1 MLTTPGTTSGRTH
14 SWLIRALVPLVAVML
29 VLGPGI
35 AGAGDDDAEQS
46 DEEKIAEGVAVQQRF
61 VEAYNA
67 KAWDKVGALYAED
80 AIAIPPNHE
89 PIKGRAAIV
98 EYWKSVRDT
107 VGEGKCGEAMDG
119 VAGGKYVANVS
130 RSCTAHSGSLGF
142 TTHELVER
150 GEDGTWRYKFDMFGL
165 R

>member
-1 MLTTPGTTSGRTH
+1 MSSREQHTMARGHRRLTRIVVASAAAV
-14 SWLIRALVPLVAVML
+14 LLVA
-29 VLGPGI
+29 PGI
-35 AGAGDDDAEQS
+35 AGAGDDVEQS
-46 DEEKIAEGVAVQQRF
+46 DDEKIAEGVAVQQKF
-61 VEAYNA
+61 VAAYNA

-89 PIKGRAAIV
+89 PIRGRAAIV
-98 EYWKSVRDT
+98 EYWKSVRDS
-107 VGEGKCGEAMDG
+107 VGEGKCAEAMDG

-130 RSCTAHSGSLGF
+130 RSCTAYSGGLGF

-150 GEDGTWRYKFDMFGL
+150 GEDGIWRYKFDMFGL

>member
-1 MLTTPGTTSGRTH
+1 MDPP
-14 SWLIRALVPLVAVML
+14 PLA
-29 VLGPGI
+29 
-35 AGAGDDDAEQS
+35 
-46 DEEKIAEGVAVQQRF
+46 
-61 VEAYNA
+61 NA
-67 KAWDKVGALYAED
+67 KAWDKVADLYAED

-107 VGEGKCGEAMDG
+107 VGEAVCGEPMDA
-119 VAGGKYVANVS
+119 VASGKYLASVG
-130 RSCTAHSGSLGF
+130 RDCTVYSGTVGF
-142 TTHELVER
+142 TFHELVER

>member
-1 MLTTPGTTSGRTH
+1 MSIRLHTASARARRWLGLTMS
-14 SWLIRALVPLVAVML
+14 LACVAGL
-29 VLGPGI
+29 FAAPGI
-35 AGAGDDDAEQS
+35 ASAGDDDAEKS
-46 DEEKIAEGVAVQQRF
+46 DEEQIAVGVAMQHKF

-119 VAGGKYVANVS
+119 VASGKYVATVS
-130 RSCTAHSGSLGF
+130 RNCTAHSGSFGF